1 MEKIPLKCAYPWS
14 LRYFLGSSQ
23 RYVLERVVPQE
34 HLASR
39 IAGRESSV
47 HIPSAITGVLRQ
59 RVLRITIVASIFIG
73 SSIPLADYSTA
84 AQKAD
89 TPSGEPVQ
97 ITVGYQPYYS
107 GSWSALV
114 VKNAEMWKKY
124 LPAGSTVT
132 WEVGLQGA
140 VITNNMLAGKYQ
152 FGYVGDMPAIVATTK
167 RSQADIR
174 MIAVSSFQNEQCNN
188 FVVRPDAPQFKTP
201 KEALKWFDGK
211 RVAVPK
217 GSCADRFAQEVF
229 RRENIKPSEYLNESI
244 EVITTNLRAGKL
256 DAAVIWE
263 PNVAHVSALV
273 GNSSARLVSTG
284 ADWGLSDSAQLVVSK
299 EFLDKYP
306 AAVVGFLK
314 AEIEAQRFIVSNY
327 PKNACQVADY
337 AVSDSTGYDKK
348 QMWQALYGTVAD
360 GEIGGKGI
368 RWQAQLGYSPT
379 VRAFLDQSS
388 RFLLAAGVISSAMPK
403 DAILDGPLNQAMKEM
418 AVRAPLGQTQQ
429 HRLSEYPCK

>member
-1 MEKIPLKCAYPWS
+1 M
-14 LRYFLGSSQ
+14 
-23 RYVLERVVPQE
+23 
-34 HLASR
+34 
-39 IAGRESSV
+39 
-47 HIPSAITGVLRQ
+47 HIPSAKRHFSGRRTLS
-59 RVLRITIVASIFIG
+59 LAVAVMIFAG
-73 SSIPLADYSTA
+73 SGIFVATRAAADQKVA
-84 AQKAD
+84 AA
-89 TPSGEPVQ
+89 TPVQ

-114 VKNAEMWKKY
+114 MKNAELWKKY
-124 LPAGSTVT
+124 LPPGSTVN

-201 KEALKWFDGK
+201 QEALKWFDGK

-229 RRENIKPSEYLNESI
+229 KRANIKPSEYLNESI

-263 PNVAHVSALV
+263 PNVAHVGALV
-273 GNSSARLVSTG
+273 GNASARLVSTG

-299 EFLDKYP
+299 EFMDKYP

-327 PKNACQVADY
+327 PKNACTVADY
-337 AVSDSTGYDKK
+337 AVADSTGYDKR
-348 QMWQALYGTVAD
+348 QMWHALYGTPAD
-360 GEIGGKGI
+360 RAPGGAGK
-368 RWQAQLGYSPT
+368 RWQAQLAYTPA
-379 VRAFLDQSS
+379 VRQFLDQSS
-388 RFLLAAGVISSAMPK
+388 QFLLAAGVISTAMPA
-403 DAILDGPLNQAMKEM
+403 DAIVDGPLKEAMKEM
-418 AVRAPLGQTQQ
+418 GAKAPLGETQQ